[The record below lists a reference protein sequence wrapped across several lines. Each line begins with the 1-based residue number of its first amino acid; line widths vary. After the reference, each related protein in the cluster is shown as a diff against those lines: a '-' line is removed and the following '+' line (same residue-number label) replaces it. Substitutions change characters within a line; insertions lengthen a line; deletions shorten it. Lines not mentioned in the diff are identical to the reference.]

1 MQIKMN
7 SHGCCCRTKDIEKRT
22 LIIMFITVLA
32 MFAEIFYGYTTN
44 SMALLA
50 DGYHMGV
57 HALSFGITYAAY
69 FISRKFADRGLS
81 KKNSDKVCVLAGYT
95 SSIFLG
101 ITGIWIIIEG
111 IKKFFVHEE
120 IRFNEALIVASIGLF
135 VNTISVFILGEE
147 HHHLNVADTS
157 HNKKKFSPNR
167 NVEHEDYNFRSA
179 YYHILADILTSVFA
193 VISLILCK
201 YFSITILDPIVGT
214 IGGILILKWA
224 VGLLKK
230 TSFILIDL
238 G

>member
-1 MQIKMN
+1 MKMSLN
-7 SHGCCCRTKDIEKRT
+7 DYRCRTKDIEKRT
-22 LIIMFITVLA
+22 LIIIFITVLA

-81 KKNSDKVCVLAGYT
+81 RKSSDKVCVLAGYT

-101 ITGIWIIIEG
+101 ITGIWIIVEG
-111 IKKFFVHEE
+111 IKKFFGHEE

-135 VNTISVFILGEE
+135 VNVISVFILGEE
-147 HHHLNVADTS
+147 HHHLDVAGIS
-157 HNKKKFSPNR
+157 HKETETLHNR
-167 NVEHEDYNFRSA
+167 EVEHEDYNFKSA
-179 YYHILADILTSVFA
+179 YYHILSDILTSVFA
-193 VISLILCK
+193 VISLIFCK
-201 YFSITILDPIVGT
+201 YFSIAILDPIVGT